1 MTLIYHLQTLHYNF
15 TKSKFE
21 DFDFKTA
28 LKYCK
33 LLYKDMPTF
42 QKEILSKMENNPDL
56 QNLRIEL
63 ETSFEDAIP
72 LTEKEILNI
81 KNEDISDFAMLHHQ
95 NYFIPKAETNPIK
108 EKFHKQYIEKI
119 QNYLEDEPC
128 TFFQPYLGSDLVDE
142 KTPFYIKSIKEYRI
156 EEQKEYIYF
165 TLNNM
170 DKLYLNTSIK
180 YLVCSYLNIK
190 EIELNEG
197 LLFLDATSNQIKN
210 IELNEQLQELNI
222 ASNQLEVLECN
233 ATLKSLYVSNNKL
246 VKLKLNHT
254 LKELICAS
262 NNLEQLELNECLEEA
277 DLSNNPLQHIKIN
290 KNLKSISLSHP
301 ENKKITIDNSIG
313 NKNVIV
319 DYFLN

>member
-1 MTLIYHLQTLHYNF
+1 MTLIYHLQTLRYNF

-21 DFDFKTA
+21 DFDFNTA

-33 LLYKDMPTF
+33 LLYKDIPTF
-42 QKEILSKMENNPDL
+42 QKEVLSKMGNNPDL

-63 ETSFEDAIP
+63 ETNFEDAIP

-81 KNEDISDFAMLHHQ
+81 KNEGIRDFAMLHHQ
-95 NYFIPKAETNPIK
+95 NYFISKAEINPIK

-128 TFFQPYLGSDLVDE
+128 TFFQPYNGSDLVDD

-170 DKLYLNTSIK
+170 DKLYLNASIK
-180 YLVCSYLNIK
+180 YLVCSYLTIK
-190 EIELNEG
+190 EIELNNG
-197 LLFLDATSNQIKN
+197 LLFLEATSNQIKN
-210 IELNEQLQELNI
+210 IALNEDLQELNI

-233 ATLKSLYVSNNKL
+233 TKLKSLYVSDNKL
-246 VKLKLNHT
+246 VKLKLNPI
-254 LKELICAS
+254 LKVLICAS
-262 NNLEQLELNECLEEA
+262 NNLEQIELNECLEEA
-277 DLSNNPLQHIKIN
+277 DLSNNPLKKITIN
-290 KNLKSISLSHP
+290 KSLKSISLSHS
-301 ENKKITIDNSIG
+301 ENKKITIDNAIG
-313 NKNVIV
+313 NQNVII
-319 DYFLN
+319 DYFFI